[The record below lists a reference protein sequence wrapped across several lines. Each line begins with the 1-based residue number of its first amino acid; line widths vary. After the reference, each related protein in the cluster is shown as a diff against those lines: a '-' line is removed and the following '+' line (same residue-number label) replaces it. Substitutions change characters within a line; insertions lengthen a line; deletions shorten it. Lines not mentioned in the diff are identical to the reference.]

1 MPDALAELAP
11 HYFQVAYVVE
21 DIAEAE
27 AWFQRTMGVKQFTRM
42 ADIPFKDG
50 CTFRGEPGDWVAHLS
65 LGYLG
70 DVQLE
75 LVEHVAGESL
85 YSEFLAAKGPGLHHV
100 AFLVPD
106 YAATLA
112 GLSGG
117 GLPLLAKGALGP
129 GSQFAYF
136 DCAGPGFSVIEIL
149 GFDEAT
155 RGFMEMLKQQ
165 SR

>member
-1 MPDALAELAP
+1 MTDVLADLAP
-11 HYFQVAYVVE
+11 HYFQVAYVVS

-27 AWFQRTMGVKQFTRM
+27 SWFKRTMGIKQFTRM
-42 ADIPFKDG
+42 ADIAFNEG
-50 CTFRGEPGDWVAHLS
+50 CTFRGAPGDWVAHLS

-75 LVEHVAGESL
+75 LVEHVRGESL
-85 YSEFLAAKGPGLHHV
+85 YSEFLADKGPGLHHI

-106 YAATLA
+106 FDATLR
-112 GLSGG
+112 GLERGG
-117 GLPLLAKGALGP
+117 VPLLSQGSIGP
-129 GSQFAYF
+129 GSHFAYF
-136 DCAGPGFSVIEIL
+136 DCAGPGFSVVEIL